1 MGTNRLPLA
10 ADARI
15 ALALSGG
22 GSRAAAFH
30 LGTLRALRA
39 TGLLDRVAT
48 ISAVSGGSVLAALY
62 CSCPGDFDA
71 FEGKVYR
78 ALARGFVTPALLK
91 AVTTAE
97 GLKAAAN
104 AVPIAVDRLAAF
116 AVRQTFGRIAP
127 RRVARIG
134 WLAES
139 PVIRRASRTTIL
151 QRVFSDLLDGAML
164 TELRSDR
171 PKLIVV
177 ACELRTKSAF
187 YFAKDGMSTW
197 HLGVAD
203 PASVEVAEAVAAS
216 AAYPAFLPALDKVMT
231 FEKQGAS
238 APMRVIL
245 TDGGVYDNL
254 GLAPFWPDRD
264 PAISRHVEQHDLV
277 VASRA
282 GYALHQSPA
291 ASLWPSRMRAVVD
304 GIHARAQNLAVSR
317 AFDLQRAGC
326 WRFIL
331 PYLDQNDAALACPP
345 SDLIGRDRVKDY
357 PTDFSPMPEE
367 MIRLLSGRGEQLTK
381 ALIDEHLSG
390 DAGTAGNG
398 RPAAAGFVSPST
410 GSAMERI

>member
-1 MGTNRLPLA
+1 MAGHERLPLA
-10 ADARI
+10 GDARI

-30 LGTLRALRA
+30 LGTLRALRTA
-39 TGLLDRVAT
+39 GLLDRVAT

-62 CSCPGDFDA
+62 CCTPGDFET
-71 FEGKVYR
+71 FEAKTRR
-78 ALARGFVTPALLK
+78 ALARGFVTPSLLK

-97 GLKAAAN
+97 GLKAVAN
-104 AVPIAVDRLAAF
+104 VVPIAADRLAAF
-116 AVRQTFGRIAP
+116 AVRQSFGRIAP
-127 RRVARIG
+127 GHAARIE

-139 PVIRRASRTTIL
+139 PILRRASRTTIL
-151 QRVFSDLLDGAML
+151 RRVFSDLLDGAML
-164 TELRSDR
+164 TELRPDR
-171 PKLIVV
+171 PKLIVI

-187 YFAKDGMSTW
+187 YFAKDGLSSW
-197 HLGVAD
+197 RLGDAD
-203 PASVEVAEAVAAS
+203 PAGVEVAQAVTAS
-216 AAYPAFLPALDKVMT
+216 AAYPAFLPALDEMMNFVGKGGLKRT
-231 FEKQGAS
+231 
-238 APMRVIL
+238 RVIL

-282 GYALHQSPA
+282 GYALRQSPA

-304 GIHARAQNLAVSR
+304 GIHARAQNLAVIR
-317 AFDLQRAGC
+317 AFDLHRAGR

-345 SDLIGRDRVKDY
+345 SDLIARDRVKNY

-367 MIRLLSGRGEQLTK
+367 MIRLLSGRGEQVTK
-381 ALIDEHLSG
+381 AIIDEHLF
-390 DAGTAGNG
+390 
-398 RPAAAGFVSPST
+398 R
-410 GSAMERI
+410 E